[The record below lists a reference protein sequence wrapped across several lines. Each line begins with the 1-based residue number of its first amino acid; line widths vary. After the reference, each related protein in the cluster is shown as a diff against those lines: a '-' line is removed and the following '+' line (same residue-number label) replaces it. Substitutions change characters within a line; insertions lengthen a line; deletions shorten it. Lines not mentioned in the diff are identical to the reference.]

1 MESSVSQQN
10 WKDLE
15 IIWDYLNLK
24 VKLPKKADVIIV
36 GGEGNLIDAAIRAS
50 ELYKKKIAPLIIF
63 SGFANPYLHGKQPEA
78 EILSKVAI
86 RNGVPKT
93 AIILEP
99 KATNTAENITNS
111 VIILKKH
118 NIQPKNVILVHKPYM
133 TRRFLATAQA
143 YWPKPQPNLFST
155 SIETNIFDFYKL
167 NQKIDGK
174 NNKMIELMLGDYERT
189 KTYPQYGWMT
199 KQPIYKKVEKAYQ
212 RLINSGLSA
221 KPLKK

>member
-1 MESSVSQQN
+1 MGSNISQQN

-15 IIWDYLNLK
+15 ILWNYLNFK
-24 VKLPKKADVIIV
+24 VKLPNKADVAIV
-36 GGEGNLIDAAIRAS
+36 GGEGNLTDAAVRAS
-50 ELYKKKIAPLIIF
+50 ELYKNKIVPLIIF
-63 SGFANPYLHGKQPEA
+63 SGFANPYLNGKQPEA
-78 EILSKVAI
+78 NILSKVAI
-86 RNGVPKT
+86 KNGVPKT

-111 VIILKKH
+111 IVILKKH
-118 NIQPKNVILVHKPYM
+118 NIKPQNVILVHKPYM

-155 SIETNIFDFYKL
+155 SIKTNLFDFYQL
-167 NQKIDGK
+167 NQDVDGE

-189 KTYPQYGWMT
+189 KVYPQYGWMT
-199 KQPIYKKVEKAYQ
+199 KQPVYQKVEKAYQ
-212 RLINSGLSA
+212 RLVNSGLSA